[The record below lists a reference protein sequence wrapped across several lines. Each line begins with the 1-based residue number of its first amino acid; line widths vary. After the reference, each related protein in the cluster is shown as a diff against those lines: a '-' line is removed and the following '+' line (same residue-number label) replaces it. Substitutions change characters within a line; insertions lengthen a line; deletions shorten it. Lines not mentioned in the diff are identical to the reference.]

1 MMNGAQYKITNIS
14 DRFGENLS
22 VQRLQN
28 FLAEGESVEGTNAKQ
43 MMGSCNVSTNLDR
56 NHTGLDLTD

>member
-1 MMNGAQYKITNIS
+1 MMNGAQYKSQIFQTL
-14 DRFGENLS
+14 ENLS
-22 VQRLQN
+22 VQRLKI
-28 FLAEGESVEGTNAKQ
+28 FLAEGESVEVTNAKQ

>member
-1 MMNGAQYKITNIS
+1 MNGAQYKITNIS

-22 VQRLQN
+22 VQRLKI
-28 FLAEGESVEGTNAKQ
+28 FLAEGESVEVTNAKQ

>member
-1 MMNGAQYKITNIS
+1 MMNGAQYKSQIFQANL
-14 DRFGENLS
+14 ENLS
-22 VQRLQN
+22 VQRLQT
-28 FLAEGESVEGTNAKQ
+28 FLAEGESVEVTNAKQ